1 MGEIG
6 SICEE
11 ERCDDF
17 DRLRFFNGQL
27 LSAQD
32 FDLQTQYFKKLNKDQ
47 NTYLHGDGVIWGL
60 RVKAIN
66 PAGWQV
72 IVEKGV
78 AVDCVGN
85 MMHVE
90 SEQVVNLEEIV
101 GSVDPSDEIREFVIC
116 IKYREVEGC
125 PVLSTGSHGFCGGAE
140 HENSRIKEGYTLEV
154 YEKKKFKKLFPCLRM
169 LAYTPLFTFFGKKP
183 DTMLAKNIQEA
194 STTYTAMKN
203 AHFAG
208 NLNVVAELMASFAV
222 LERSCEETL
231 HRKMTDL
238 TLQPLPSCSGPHCLP
253 IASVRVGQEDS
264 AITNNMI
271 DLYTRKLAMSTRL
284 LFDLLV
290 SSICAL
296 KNTDV
301 RIVPSYRDISTISTI
316 STIGVLGITAA
327 VSIPPTYSFF
337 ASVKNAAN
345 KEVEWSVDSQGLG
358 VNVGT
363 IDQNGVYRLPQGG
376 AIPGKV
382 TIRAV
387 SKEETSAFDT
397 AIIKIK

>member
-1 MGEIG
+1 MGKIG

-17 DRLRFFNGQL
+17 DRVKFFNGQL
-27 LSAQD
+27 LTAQD
-32 FDLQTQYFKKLNKDQ
+32 FDLQTQYFKKLNKEQ
-47 NTYLHGDGVIWGL
+47 NTYLHDDGVIRGL

-78 AVDCVGN
+78 AVDCIGN

-101 GSVDPSDEIREFVIC
+101 GSVDPSDGIREFVIC

-125 PVLSTGSHGFCGGAE
+125 PVLRTGSHGFCGGGE

-154 YEKKKFKKLFPCLRM
+154 YEKKRFIKLFPCLRM
-169 LAYTPLFTFFGKKP
+169 LTYSPLFPLFEKKS
-183 DTMLAKNIQEA
+183 DTALTKNIQEA
-194 STTYTAMKN
+194 STTYTAMEN
-203 AHFAG
+203 AYVSG
-208 NLNVVAELMASFAV
+208 NLNVVAELMTRFAV

-231 HRKMTDL
+231 HRNMTDL
-238 TLQPLPSCSGPHCLP
+238 TLQPLPSCSEPHCLP

-264 AITNNMI
+264 AITNRMI
-271 DLYTRKLAMSTRL
+271 NLYTRKLAVSTRL
-284 LFDLLV
+284 IFDLLV
-290 SSICAL
+290 SSICAM
-296 KNTDV
+296 KKTDV
-301 RIVPSYRDISTISTI
+301 RIVPSYRDISTTI
-316 STIGVLGITAA
+316 ASGITSA
-327 VSIPPTYSFF
+327 VSVPAVYPFF
-337 ASVKNAAN
+337 ASIKNVAN

-363 IDQNGVYRLPQGG
+363 IDQNGIYSPPKSGT
-376 AIPGKV
+376 IPEKV
-382 TIRAV
+382 TVRAV
-387 SKEETSAFDT
+387 SKEEKSAFDT

>member
-1 MGEIG
+1 MGKIG

-27 LSAQD
+27 LTAQD
-32 FDLQTQYFKKLNKDQ
+32 FDLQTQYFKKLNKEQ

-60 RVKAIN
+60 RVKAID

-78 AVDCVGN
+78 AVDCSGN

-90 SEQVVNLEEIV
+90 SEQVVNLEEII
-101 GSVDPSDEIREFVIC
+101 GSVDSSEKIREFVVC

-125 PVLSTGSHGFCGGAE
+125 PVLRTGSHGLCGGVE

-154 YEKKKFKKLFPCLRM
+154 YEKKRFIKLFPCLRM
-169 LAYTPLFTFFGKKP
+169 LAFSPLFSLFEKKT
-183 DTMLAKNIQEA
+183 DTALTKNILEA
-194 STTYTAMKN
+194 STTYTAMQN
-203 AHFAG
+203 AYLTG
-208 NLNVVAELMASFAV
+208 NLNLVAELMTSFAV

-238 TLQPLPSCSGPHCLP
+238 TLQSFPSCSEPHCLP
-253 IASVRVGQEDS
+253 IALVRVGQEDP
-264 AITNNMI
+264 AITNRMI
-271 DLYTRKLAMSTRL
+271 NLYTRKLAVSTRL

-296 KNTDV
+296 KKIDV
-301 RIVPSYRDISTISTI
+301 RIVPSYRDISTTGASGNTF
-316 STIGVLGITAA
+316 A
-327 VSIPPTYSFF
+327 VSVPPAYPFL

-345 KEVEWSVDSQGLG
+345 KEVEWSVDSQGSG
-358 VNVGT
+358 VNVGA
-363 IDQNGVYRLPQGG
+363 IDQNGIYTPPQGG
-376 AIPGKV
+376 TIPGKV